1 MRLDIKSAMKRRKMN
16 QTELAE
22 AVGIQRSYMS
32 ELINGKKQPSMALF
46 TRLVDVL
53 KVSPD
58 DFLRQ
63 DAPKTPEERGQQMLT
78 SLLAF
83 EESETVPF
91 DRTGAADKGGS
102 RHAAMMRACRALAPE
117 TRSLDFHLVARNMP
131 SLGLLKGDAV
141 VLDMNPLYRDGDLVI
156 ANAVDANGTGM
167 TLIREYQAPFLVARD
182 PGFRHQVLNLEKD
195 AVSVLAKIVASFRAA
210 QLAPQEA

>member
-1 MRLDIKSAMKRRKMN
+1 MKIDIRSAMKRRKMN

-46 TRLVDVL
+46 TRLVEVL
-53 KVSPD
+53 KVRPD
-58 DFLRQ
+58 DFLRP
-63 DAPKTPEERGQQMLT
+63 DAPKTPEERGQQMLAY
-78 SLLAF
+78 SLAF

-91 DRTGAADKGGS
+91 DRTGAVAKGSS
-102 RHAAMMRACRALAPE
+102 RHAAMMRACRAVAPE

-141 VLDMNPLYRDGDLVI
+141 VLDMNPQYRDGDLVI
-156 ANAVDANGTGM
+156 AQLVDANGIGM

-195 AVSVLAKIVASFRAA
+195 SVGVLAKIVASFRAA